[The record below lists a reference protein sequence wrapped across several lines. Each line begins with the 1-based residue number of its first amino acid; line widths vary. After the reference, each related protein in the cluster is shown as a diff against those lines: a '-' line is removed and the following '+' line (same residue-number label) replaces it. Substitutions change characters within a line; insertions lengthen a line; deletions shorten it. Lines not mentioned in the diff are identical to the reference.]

1 MSRKNSQRR
10 VLIAVTETS
19 PVAELW
25 QAAVEQVN
33 HLQATEVVAV
43 FVSDDRWR
51 RAASLPFTR
60 EVSRA
65 SGASVDFTR
74 QRAEQVDDDTVRRKR
89 RQIRRLAAESNLSA
103 AFETLSE
110 FDTLRIEELV
120 GAGENLLI
128 APSLLRLRP
137 IYAELARLE
146 CRIVFVETAERAPPR
161 RQ

>member
-1 MSRKNSQRR
+1 MSRRSSQRR

-19 PVAELW
+19 PVTELW
-25 QAAVEQVN
+25 QAAVEQVAD
-33 HLQATEVVAV
+33 LQTTEVLAV

-60 EVSRA
+60 EISRM

-74 QRAEQVDDDTVRRKR
+74 RRAEQVDDDTVRRKR

-110 FDTLRIEELV
+110 FDTLRIAELV
-120 GAGENLLI
+120 GAGESLLI
-128 APSLLRLRP
+128 APSLIRLSP
-137 IYAELARLE
+137 IYAELTRLE
-146 CRIVFVETAERAPPR
+146 CRIVFVESVD
-161 RQ
+161 